1 MDALNMMTNEAI
13 DAAVAQMSG
22 EEREYFKLLINHLVR
37 GFSDPDY
44 SCVMV
49 VGLHSR
55 GTVSV
60 CSVNASEEQSAD
72 MLSHSCDV
80 MSFADTVGAPPKGM
94 FN

>member
-1 MDALNMMTNEAI
+1 MDALNMLTNEEI

-22 EEREYFKLLINHLVR
+22 EEREYFKLLISHLVR

-44 SCVMV
+44 SCVVV
-49 VGLHSR
+49 VGMNSR

-60 CSVNASEEQSAD
+60 CSVNASEEHSAEI
-72 MLSHSCDV
+72 LAHSCDV